1 MKGVIMN
8 QRTIAKKVE
17 LVGIGLHKGVPVK
30 MILEPLPS
38 DSGIVFYRS
47 DMGVSIPLKIENVI
61 DTTMAT
67 VIGKNGAKVST
78 IEHLLSSIHAYGIDN
93 IRIILDNEEV
103 PIMDGSSIGF
113 CMLLEEA
120 GIQELDKPKKAIEI
134 KEVVEVE
141 EGGKFVRLEPSDA
154 ITFDFTIKFP
164 HQAIR
169 EQSYKFEFSTQK
181 YKEEIARARTFGFLQ
196 EVNQLRAM
204 GLGLGGSFDNCIVLD
219 EKGIMNTEG
228 LRYKDEFVRHK
239 ILDAIGDMSLLG
251 MPIIGGYISFAG
263 SHKLNHFL
271 TKKLLSSAH
280 AYSIVDLQ
288 AKVKDTQKA
297 YVPAKIKA

>member
-1 MKGVIMN
+1 MN
-8 QRTIAKKVE
+8 QRTIAKRVD

-38 DSGIVFYRS
+38 DSGIIFYRS

-67 VIGKNGAKVST
+67 VIGKDGARVST
-78 IEHLLSSIHAYGIDN
+78 IEHLLSSINAYGIDN

-120 GIQELDKPKKAIEI
+120 GIKELDKPKKAIEI

-141 EGGKFVRLEPSDA
+141 EQGKFVRLEPSCSM
-154 ITFDFTIKFP
+154 IFDFTIKFP

-169 EQSYKFEFSTQK
+169 EQSYKFEFSTQS
-181 YKEEIARARTFGFLQ
+181 YKDEIARARTFGFLH

-219 EKGIMNTEG
+219 ERGIMNSDG
-228 LRYKDEFVRHK
+228 LRYKNEFVRHK

-251 MPIIGGYISFAG
+251 MPVIGGYISFAG

-280 AYSIVDLQ
+280 AYNIVDLKS
-288 AKVKDTQKA
+288 KVGESQKA
-297 YVPAKIKA
+297 FVKSTFKA

>member
-1 MKGVIMN
+1 MR
-8 QRTIAKKVE
+8 QRTIAKSVE
-17 LVGIGLHKGVPVK
+17 LVGVGLHKGVPVR

-38 DSGIVFYRS
+38 DSGIVFFRS
-47 DMGVSIPLKIENVI
+47 DKGVSIPLKIENVI

-67 VIGKNGAKVST
+67 VIGKDGAKVST
-78 IEHLLSSIHAYGIDN
+78 IEHLLSSIYAYGIDN
-93 IRIILDNEEV
+93 LRIILDNEEV

-120 GIQELDKPKKAIEI
+120 GIQELDKVKRAIVINENIEI
-134 KEVVEVE
+134 EDN
-141 EGGKFVRLEPSDA
+141 GKFVRLEPNDK
-154 ITFDFTIKFP
+154 IIFDFTIKFS

-169 EQSYKFEFSTQK
+169 EQSYKFEFSTQN
-181 YKEEIARARTFGFLQ
+181 YKEEIAKARTFGFLQ

-219 EKGIMNTEG
+219 EKGILNKDG

-239 ILDAIGDMSLLG
+239 ILDAMGDMSLLG

-271 TKKLLSSAH
+271 TKKLLDTTS
-280 AYSIVDLQ
+280 AYSIVELNDKSKIMQ
-288 AKVKDTQKA
+288 KTFVNTKVK
-297 YVPAKIKA
+297 AKI